1 MATVSTA
8 NRVTPLPQADSGP
21 ALLVVDDIVMRFGSA
36 EDGVTALDNVSFT
49 VAPGEFL
56 AVIGP
61 SGCGKST
68 LFNII
73 GGLLGGYDGRVAV
86 AGEKVYGPHASIGM
100 VFQEEST
107 FPWRNVVDNVA
118 FPLEIAGMPKRER
131 IERARHFVSMV
142 GLDGFEKRY
151 PAELSGGMRQRV
163 SMARTLASEPK
174 ILLMD
179 EPFASLDEQTRLLLG
194 DKVLQIQQQL
204 NQTML
209 LITHNI
215 TEAVQLADRIL
226 VMTYRPGR
234 VKRMVDIK
242 LPRPRTSEIVSS
254 EAFGRYV
261 AQIWSRSARG
271 SEPRA
276 ERRQVARAAR
286 RRTLGGL
293 TMALFSCGCCM
304 GRRQFLAG
312 GLAAATTLP
321 ARRVFA
327 QAPAVKTTKRIDI
340 HHHFLPPAYIKEE
353 HERINFGHGAVSAN
367 QLLTW
372 SPSRSLEQ
380 MDANGISTAIVSV
393 STPGPWFG
401 DVAAGR
407 RLSRMWNDYAAE
419 QIRNYPGR
427 YGLFAVIPLPD
438 TEGSLKEIEYALD
451 TLKADGIGLLS
462 SYDGKYLGDPAFA
475 PVFAELNRRKAIV
488 YTHPTTSACC
498 SSVQPGIP
506 PQAIEYPFE
515 TTRTIS
521 SILVNGTVFN
531 NPDIRWIFS
540 HGGGATPMLAG
551 RMVETLGRHP
561 NAAKVMPNGVL
572 AELRRLYY
580 DTASADTEGSM
591 AALRVMAPLNH
602 ILYGSDYPFVKVA
615 EGVKHLQENE
625 MSDADR
631 AAIDRGNAIA
641 LLPRLG
647 AS

>member
-1 MATVSTA
+1 MGQNMAAMSTS
-8 NRVTPLPQADSGP
+8 NRVMPLPQADSGP
-21 ALLVVDDIVMRFGSA
+21 ALLTVDDIVIRFGSA

-73 GGLLGGYDGRVAV
+73 GGLLGGYDGRIAV

-151 PAELSGGMRQRV
+151 PSELSGGMRQRV

-179 EPFASLDEQTRLLLG
+179 EPFAALDEQTRLLLG

-261 AQIWSRSARG
+261 AQIWADLREEASR
-271 SEPRA
+271 
-276 ERRQVARAAR
+276 
-286 RRTLGGL
+286 GL
-293 TMALFSCGCCM
+293 N
-304 GRRQFLAG
+304 
-312 GLAAATTLP
+312 
-321 ARRVFA
+321 
-327 QAPAVKTTKRIDI
+327 DD
-340 HHHFLPPAYIKEE
+340 E
-353 HERINFGHGAVSAN
+353 
-367 QLLTW
+367 
-372 SPSRSLEQ
+372 SR
-380 MDANGISTAIVSV
+380 
-393 STPGPWFG
+393 
-401 DVAAGR
+401 
-407 RLSRMWNDYAAE
+407 
-419 QIRNYPGR
+419 
-427 YGLFAVIPLPD
+427 
-438 TEGSLKEIEYALD
+438 
-451 TLKADGIGLLS
+451 
-462 SYDGKYLGDPAFA
+462 
-475 PVFAELNRRKAIV
+475 
-488 YTHPTTSACC
+488 
-498 SSVQPGIP
+498 
-506 PQAIEYPFE
+506 
-515 TTRTIS
+515 
-521 SILVNGTVFN
+521 
-531 NPDIRWIFS
+531 
-540 HGGGATPMLAG
+540 
-551 RMVETLGRHP
+551 
-561 NAAKVMPNGVL
+561 
-572 AELRRLYY
+572 
-580 DTASADTEGSM
+580 
-591 AALRVMAPLNH
+591 ALRGGEH
-602 ILYGSDYPFVKVA
+602 
-615 EGVKHLQENE
+615 QE
-625 MSDADR
+625 S
-631 AAIDRGNAIA
+631 
-641 LLPRLG
+641 
-647 AS
+647 